1 MKGIK
6 AAVGA
11 IALVLSTGV
20 AAQTKL
26 KWAHVYETSEPYHKW
41 SVWAGEEF
49 KKRTNGK
56 YEIQVFPAS
65 SLGKESEI
73 NQGLILWVYLYRGD
87 QLHHHGTPADLDTI
101 VPDAAARNAGLARS
115 PGGFT
120 GEVAQF
126 GRWYAY
132 GVVPLPRIAD
142 DVGAVIFRSDPP

>member
-1 MKGIK
+1 
-6 AAVGA
+6 VGA
-11 IALVLSTGV
+11 VLAGTPLWRT
-20 AAQTKL
+20 AQRL
-26 KWAHVYETSEPYHKW
+26 GRQLQADQ
-41 SVWAGEEF
+41 A
-49 KKRTNGK
+49 N
-56 YEIQVFPAS
+56 EIS
-65 SLGKESEI
+65 
-73 NQGLILWVYLYRGD
+73 NGLILWVYLYRGD

-101 VPDAAARNAGLARS
+101 VPDAAARTAGLARS